1 MAKFTTRVELYGDP
15 TWDDYENLHSAM
27 RKEGFTQTIS
37 FEGET
42 TIWQLPP
49 AEYNRT
55 SELDTYPIRD
65 SAQRAASSVWE
76 SFGILVTKA
85 DGPRAIYN
93 LRKA

>member
-1 MAKFTTRVELYGDP
+1 MAKFTTRVELYREP
-15 TWDDYENLHSAM
+15 TWDDYDNLHAAM
-27 RKEGFTQTIS
+27 RKEGLTQTIS

-55 SELDTYPIRD
+55 SELDTYAIRD
-65 SAQRAASSVWE
+65 SAQRAASTVWKR
-76 SFGILVTKA
+76 FGILVTKA
-85 DGPRAIYN
+85 EGGRAIYN